1 MTPSSCVFLIFRKGG
16 DIFMSDKLKLYGFN
30 NLTKSL
36 SFNIYD
42 VCYAKSERE
51 QRDYIAYIDAQY
63 NAERLTG
70 ILTHVTDMIGA
81 KVLNIACQ
89 DYEPQG
95 ASVSLLIAEG
105 PFPEVRGTRPD
116 TILAH
121 LDKSHVTVHTYPE
134 YHPETSIATFRV
146 DIDVSTCGE
155 ITPLST
161 LDFLIGSF
169 DSDIITM
176 DYRVRGFT
184 RDEHGKKLFVDHN
197 LTSIQ
202 DYIARPTLQRYDA
215 VDINVYQASL
225 YHTKMLIK
233 DLDLQDYL
241 FNTDVYEIPPKL
253 RLSITDSL
261 RREMIEIYSGLN
273 VFSG

>member
-1 MTPSSCVFLIFRKGG
+1 
-16 DIFMSDKLKLYGFN
+16 MSDKLKLYGFN

-42 VCYAKSERE
+42 VCYAKSVRE

-63 NAERLTG
+63 GSERLTG

-81 KVLNIACQ
+81 RVLNIARQ
-89 DYEPQG
+89 DYDPQG
-95 ASVSLLIAEG
+95 ASVTVLIAEG
-105 PFPEVRGTRPD
+105 PNSKNPRKPSSD

-184 RDEHGKKLFVDHN
+184 RDEQGKKLFTDHN
-197 LTSIQ
+197 ITSIQ
-202 DYIARPTLQRYDA
+202 DYISPRTLQRYDA
-215 VDINVYQASL
+215 LDVNVYQANL

-233 DLDLQDYL
+233 ELDLQDYL
-241 FNTDVYEIPPKL
+241 FNTDAYEIAPKL
-253 RLSITDSL
+253 RLSIHDSL